1 MANTLEERRP
11 ADGQAA
17 GTPAAP
23 AAPLLELRDV
33 NVTYTGRA
41 RRVHAVIDASFQI
54 MPGESLG
61 VVGESGSGK
70 STMAMGV
77 LRLLDPKHTE
87 IGGQALFEGEDLITM
102 PDERL
107 AQLRWT
113 SIAVVFQ
120 KAMSALSPV
129 HRISKQVEDIYHVHF
144 PRASKAE
151 VRDRMVELLRLVN
164 LPERVYNLYPHEMSG
179 GMMQRVAIAISLLH
193 QPKLLVFD
201 EATTALDVVTQGQI
215 LEEVKQIEQT
225 MRTTRIMITHDMSVV
240 ATSCSKVAVMYA
252 GELMEVG
259 SVRQVLKDPRHPY
272 TQGLIASFPSLKGDV
287 TELRSIP
294 GFLPDLSEPHPAC
307 VFAPRCPFAD
317 ERCRA
322 AKPPM
327 AELADGRSAKCWRCL
342 PQDPGDGAAA
352 AARAESQAG
361 AGAAGASEEEG
372 AADAR

>member
-307 VFAPRCPFAD
+307 VFAPRCPFAG

-352 AARAESQAG
+352 ARAESQA
-361 AGAAGASEEEG
+361 AGASDEEG